1 VSFLT
6 GSWPRP
12 CRLFGINHFHRAF
25 TSSMAP
31 VDSLSPLPA
40 ILRSTRVVAFLT
52 LGLLGCG
59 NARATASAQQAAAQE
74 KQDWETE
81 PKLWYPRA
89 ILIPRSSPPVLPES
103 AASHP
108 GYDSGGS
115 LSVGDSTQP
124 DSAIADS
131 EKVDSSAAVANR
143 PKGVIGTGTVG
154 GELVIPAVKAK
165 KRLFNLPASDS
176 ALWPVHGP
184 EPLPG
189 SILPEHRIVA
199 FYGNPLSK
207 RMGILG
213 ELPPDQMLS
222 RLEEVATQWAA
233 TDSGQKV
240 LPALH
245 LIAIVA
251 QGYPGPAR
259 KYRLQMPDSIIQR
272 LASVVEERG
281 WLLFL
286 DMQVGVSTVEEELK
300 VLVPYLRRPYVHLA
314 LDPEFAMKDGKRPG
328 TDWMGRMD
336 ASEVNHAIDVLAKIV
351 DEEQLPPKV
360 LVVHRFTRNMLTNAS
375 QIRLDPRVQV
385 VIDMDGWGSPGSK
398 MGAYRWFVV
407 RHPVQYT
414 GFKLFYK
421 NDKPMMKPEE
431 VLELYPKPMY
441 IQYQ

>member
-1 VSFLT
+1 M
-6 GSWPRP
+6 GSMN
-12 CRLFGINHFHRAF
+12 RL
-25 TSSMAP
+25 
-31 VDSLSPLPA
+31 LPLVGT
-40 ILRSTRVVAFLT
+40 LRSTTVVAFLT
-52 LGLLGCG
+52 CGLLGCG
-59 NARATASAQQAAAQE
+59 NAPAAASNQQMVGE

-81 PKLWYPRA
+81 PKLWYPRP
-89 ILIPRSSPPVLPES
+89 ILVPRGTPPVTRVDSAPADS
-103 AASHP
+103 AADSAA
-108 GYDSGGS
+108 GIITADSGEPATARSDTGR
-115 LSVGDSTQP
+115 
-124 DSAIADS
+124 ADS
-131 EKVDSSAAVANR
+131 GRAVVGTPAAM
-143 PKGVIGTGTVG
+143 
-154 GELVIPAVKAK
+154 VKPV
-165 KRLFNLPASDS
+165 KRIFNLPPGDS
-176 ALWPVHGP
+176 ALWPVRGP

-189 SILPEHRIVA
+189 AIIPEYRIVA

-213 ELPPDQMLS
+213 ELPPEAMLTK
-222 RLEEVATQWAA
+222 LGEVATQWAA
-233 TDSGQKV
+233 IDSGQKV

-245 LIAIVA
+245 LIATVA
-251 QGYPGPAR
+251 QGYPGPGR

-272 LASVVEERG
+272 LANWVEERG
-281 WLLFL
+281 WLLLL
-286 DMQVGVSTVEEELK
+286 DLQVGVSSVEEELN
-300 VLVPYLRRPYVHLA
+300 VMVPYLKKPYIHLA

-328 TDWMGRMD
+328 TEWMGRMD
-336 ASEVNHAIDVLAKIV
+336 ASEVNHAVDVLARIV
-351 DEEQLPPKV
+351 EEEHLPPKV

-385 VIDMDGWGSPGSK
+385 VIDMDGWGPPGSK

>member
-1 VSFLT
+1 MPMAIS
-6 GSWPRP
+6 GAPWPRL
-12 CRLFGINHFHRAF
+12 CRCSPESHADGISLDSGLMDRSSPA
-25 TSSMAP
+25 TST
-31 VDSLSPLPA
+31 
-40 ILRSTRVVAFLT
+40 LRSTTLIAFLT
-52 LGLLGCG
+52 AVLLGCG
-59 NARATASAQQAAAQE
+59 NASARAVQQ
-74 KQDWETE
+74 KDDVTQDWETE
-81 PKLWYPRA
+81 PALWSPRP
-89 ILIPRSSPPVLPES
+89 ILIPRSAPAVIPDSVAGPADTVTLLDS
-103 AASHP
+103 LLANSRMALR
-108 GYDSGGS
+108 DSG
-115 LSVGDSTQP
+115 TR
-124 DSAIADS
+124 
-131 EKVDSSAAVANR
+131 DSSRIRGRAVPAAAAQR
-143 PKGVIGTGTVG
+143 
-154 GELVIPAVKAK
+154 
-165 KRLFNLPASDS
+165 KRGLFNISPSDS
-176 ALWPVHGP
+176 ALWPVKTP
-184 EPLPG
+184 PPLPG

-213 ELPPDQMLS
+213 ELPPDEMLA
-222 RLEEVATQWAA
+222 RLEKVATEWAA

-245 LIAIVA
+245 LIATVA

-259 KYRLQMPDSIIQR
+259 KYRLQMPDSVIR
-272 LASVVEERG
+272 RVAGWAETRG

-286 DMQVGVSTVEEELK
+286 DIQVGVSNVEDELE
-300 VLVPYLRRPYVHLA
+300 VLVPYLRQPFIHLA

-336 ASEVNHAIDVLAKIV
+336 ASEVNHAVGVLARIV
-351 DEEQLPPKV
+351 EEHQLPPKV

-385 VIDMDGWGSPGSK
+385 VIDMDGWGTPGSK

-421 NDKPMMKPEE
+421 NDKPMMTPQQ
-431 VLELYPKPMY
+431 VLELYPKPVY